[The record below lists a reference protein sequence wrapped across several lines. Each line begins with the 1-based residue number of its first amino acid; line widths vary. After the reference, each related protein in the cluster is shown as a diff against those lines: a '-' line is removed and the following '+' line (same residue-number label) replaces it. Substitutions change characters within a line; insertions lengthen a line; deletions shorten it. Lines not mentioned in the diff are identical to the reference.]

1 MNVQCK
7 VAIAEPEPVGCADL
21 AELLEGVPGFSRETP
36 AALAVAKISE
46 GIEQGVVVWADGE
59 TVQLKIVAWVRDD
72 REVTSRECGTQA
84 VGELR
89 PANAPCEEC
98 DARAHA
104 FSAGS
109 TSRPK
114 AAAHSVWLRPTLCR

>member
-7 VAIAEPEPVGCADL
+7 VTIAEPEPVGCADL

-59 TVQLKIVAWVRDD
+59 TVQLKIVAWVRND
-72 REVTSRECGTQA
+72 REVTSRECRSEA
-84 VGELR
+84 VGEFR
-89 PANAPCEEC
+89 SADTAGKES
-98 DARAHA
+98 DAWTHA
-104 FSAGS
+104 VREGS

-114 AAAHSVWLRPTLCR
+114 AAAHSAWLRPTLCR

>member
-1 MNVQCK
+1 
-7 VAIAEPEPVGCADL
+7 
-21 AELLEGVPGFSRETP
+21 
-36 AALAVAKISE
+36 
-46 GIEQGVVVWADGE
+46 VVWADGE
-59 TVQLKIVAWVRDD
+59 TVQLKIVAWVRND

-84 VGELR
+84 VGEFR
-89 PANAPCEEC
+89 SADAAGKES
-98 DARAHA
+98 DARTHA